1 MNKILFFLFAL
12 FLGFNATAQIQNP
25 VKWEYKSKKIADKT
39 YEVIFT
45 AKIDKGW
52 HLYAQETGEG
62 PVPTSFTFKRN
73 PIVTPQ
79 GKTKEKGN
87 LLKEFDKNFGTML
100 QFYADKVEFVQVV
113 KLKANAKTSVNGEI
127 EFMVCNDEKCLPPR
141 KSPFSIKL
149 S

>member
-12 FLGFNATAQIQNP
+12 FLGFNATGQIQNP

-141 KSPFSIKL
+141 KIPFSIKL

>member
-12 FLGFNATAQIQNP
+12 SLSFSATAQIQNP
-25 VKWEYKSKKIADKT
+25 VKWEYKAKKIADKT

-62 PVPTSFTFKRN
+62 PVPTSFSFARN
-73 PIVTPQ
+73 PIVTTQ

-87 LLKEFDKNFGTML
+87 LLKEFDNNFGSVL

-141 KSPFSIKL
+141 KIPFSVKL